1 VACIS
6 RGLRHKNPVKTN
18 TKSTFYVADF
28 EDLKLKNVNPIAL
41 FWAKNKV
48 KTTFWSHWARNVKMG
63 QDGPVKWFS
72 MPCASIFQS
81 QTSKNDKSFVVGHIY
96 IYQTR
101 ADNEG
106 HQERAS
112 DTSVAV
118 SIAGSGRVVVSIS
131 GSGSVAVRIA
141 GSGQK
146 RCFFDRLL

>member
-1 VACIS
+1 
-6 RGLRHKNPVKTN
+6 
-18 TKSTFYVADF
+18 
-28 EDLKLKNVNPIAL
+28 
-41 FWAKNKV
+41 
-48 KTTFWSHWARNVKMG
+48 
-63 QDGPVKWFS
+63 

-146 RCFFDRLL
+146 HAVFLTGSCSLSGVILRGFLAVLRLSWKA